1 MRPNIVAHRGASHLA
16 PENTLAAFRLAA
28 AMGVDG
34 IEFDTLFTA
43 DGHLVVH
50 HEYIT
55 DLHANAREVIPWCT
69 LDQLRTL
76 DFGSWKVP
84 RWAGEKI
91 PTFAEAV
98 EACSTVS
105 SIQVEFKSPLGANA
119 TTDQDAFAERILEEV
134 ESTGLADKI
143 IITSFNH
150 GILSRVKK
158 LSPAQRVGVL
168 TLNSVDN
175 YLAPPPALLQ
185 ALGLENGA
193 LSLENGPAGLPG
205 EEEAVRRMLELAA
218 AAPQDLDDENVSPV
232 RWVMDRLWALTSDH
246 PGENLFEILLCLAS
260 QHDLASYIAAL
271 DFFPEVVSCQYHT
284 CFRDRDLVQKIEA
297 MGIEAAPWP
306 VDKVLDLE
314 SILDM
319 RPTTVVTNRPER
331 LFGML
336 DPGWVMPDAAA
347 AMLT

>member
-76 DFGSWKVP
+76 DFGSWKGP

-143 IITSFNH
+143 IVTSFNH

-218 AAPQDLDDENVSPV
+218 AAPQDLDDENASPV
-232 RWVMDRLWALTSDH
+232 RWVMDRLWALTSEH
-246 PGENLFEILLCLAS
+246 PGENLFSATGPWCRRSRPWAS
-260 QHDLASYIAAL
+260 RPPPGRWTRCWTLKASWICARPRWSPTGPSGCSRCSTPAG
-271 DFFPEVVSCQYHT
+271 SCPT
-284 CFRDRDLVQKIEA
+284 
-297 MGIEAAPWP
+297 
-306 VDKVLDLE
+306 
-314 SILDM
+314 
-319 RPTTVVTNRPER
+319 RPP
-331 LFGML
+331 
-336 DPGWVMPDAAA
+336 PC
-347 AMLT
+347 